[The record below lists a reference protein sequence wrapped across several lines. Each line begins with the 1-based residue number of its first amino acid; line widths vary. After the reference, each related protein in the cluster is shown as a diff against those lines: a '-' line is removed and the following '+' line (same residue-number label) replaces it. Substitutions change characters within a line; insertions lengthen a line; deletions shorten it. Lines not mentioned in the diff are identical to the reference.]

1 MFNIE
6 KLKYRTK
13 VPVYLKEI
21 KEKGT
26 CNTVRS
32 KTIKKYRYLKCDYC
46 NDEIRLDIKESE
58 RSGGIATLPHSLT
71 GYGDIEVALCNKC
84 IKKAVKDLEKICR

>member
-26 CNTVRS
+26 CNTVKS

-46 NDEIRLDIKESE
+46 NDEIRLDIKETE
-58 RSGGIATLPHSLT
+58 RTGGIATLPHSLT
-71 GYGDIEVALCNKC
+71 KCGNIPVATCNKC
-84 IKKAVKDLEKICR
+84 IKKIIQELEK